1 MANNNSTRNSTIN
14 RNGSSQLDSG
24 TDPVKSAKQA
34 GLRYVND
41 EQSGI
46 RRRRCGRGFT
56 YSDAQGKTIRD
67 PKMRQRFDSLA
78 IPPAWSDVWICVDE
92 SGHIQATGQDD
103 KSRKQYIYHSR
114 WQEVRNQVKFNRLL
128 PFGESLPKLRTHIDK
143 DLRRHGLPRER
154 VVAAVV
160 RLLEESLIRVGNREY
175 ARQNES
181 YGLTTMRRKH
191 VDVTT
196 TTISFDFPGK
206 SGKNQQVVIQDARA
220 SRLIR
225 QCQELP
231 GQELF
236 QYIDDNGNSQTVESA
251 DVNEY
256 LFAATGQA
264 FTAKEFRTWG
274 GTVAAVQ
281 AFQELG
287 PPDSEPDIKKKI
299 VTAVK
304 MVAKALGNT
313 VAVCRDY
320 YIHPAIIQAYRE
332 NSFFD
337 LMEEAKNQAYGDA
350 YQLEE
355 LGVLHLLGDHQK
367 TGAISRKK

>member
-1 MANNNSTRNSTIN
+1 MANNKSTQNSTLNKDGRSP
-14 RNGSSQLDSG
+14 LDS
-24 TDPVKSAKQA
+24 TMDPAKSAKQA
-34 GLRYVND
+34 GLRHVND
-41 EQSGI
+41 EEPGI

-56 YSDAQGKTIRD
+56 YLDVQGKTIRY
-67 PKMRQRFDSLA
+67 PKMRQRFNSLA

-114 WQEVRNQVKFNRLL
+114 WHEVRNEVKFNRLL
-128 PFGESLPKLRTHIDK
+128 PFGESLPQLRTQIDK

-154 VVAAVV
+154 IVAAVIK
-160 RLLEESLIRVGNREY
+160 LLEESLIRVGNKEY
-175 ARQNES
+175 ARQNDS
-181 YGLTTMRRKH
+181 YGLTTMRNKH
-191 VDVTT
+191 VELTT
-196 TTISFDFPGK
+196 TTISFDFLGK

-236 QYIDDNGNSQTVESA
+236 QYIDDNGDSQVVEST

-256 LFAATGQA
+256 LLTVTGEA

-281 AFQELG
+281 AFQALG
-287 PPDSEPDIKKKI
+287 PPDSDSDSKKKI
-299 VTAVK
+299 VTAVN
-304 MVAKALGNT
+304 MAAKALGNT
-313 VAVCRDY
+313 AAVCRDY
-320 YIHPAIIQAYRE
+320 YIHPAIVQAYRE

-337 LMEEAKNQAYGDA
+337 LMAEAEDLANGDL
-350 YQLEE
+350 YQIEE
-355 LGVLHLLGDHQK
+355 LGVLHLLRHHLGQE
-367 TGAISRKK
+367 T